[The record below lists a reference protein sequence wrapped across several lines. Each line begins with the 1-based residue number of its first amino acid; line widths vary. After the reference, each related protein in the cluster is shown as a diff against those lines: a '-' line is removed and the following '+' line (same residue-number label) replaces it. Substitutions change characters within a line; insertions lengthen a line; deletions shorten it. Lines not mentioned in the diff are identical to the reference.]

1 MEKIFIILVLVIS
14 FSNCKTMQND
24 KEKLLIGN
32 WIEEQRSDDKKEW
45 NFTEKGT
52 VNLYFNNNI
61 NGSFYYSVSNECPK
75 KCEKYKSK
83 WKIDNYLYLKSTKDT
98 LNTKCYEI
106 IFEENKDVSLRY
118 LPLERDTFEILK
130 RK

>member
-1 MEKIFIILVLVIS
+1 
-14 FSNCKTMQND
+14 MQND